1 MTPRDREIRLR
12 DALGGVLLNWIA
24 DTGGKIGNPALFKE
38 AQDAIAESEAA
49 SAPPGITDDHLRQIM
64 PNLATAKRNLYL
76 PFLRAAML
84 DHEITTPIRAAAFLA
99 QISHESAELKFM
111 QELWGPT
118 AQQKKYEPG
127 TDLAKTLGNTQSGDG
142 FRYRGRGPI
151 QITGRDGYRRAGQAL
166 GIDLENNPDQAAT
179 PEVAFQIAGWYWT
192 SRNLNA
198 LADQGTISAFRQITK
213 KINGGYNG
221 WDDRLKYYENAR
233 AALGLERDVPA

>member
-1 MTPRDREIRLR
+1 MTPKEKAVIDAADKYERSPSDVSLG
-12 DALGGVLLNWIA
+12 ALGTAVREWRA
-24 DTGGKIGNPALFKE
+24 C
-38 AQDAIAESEAA
+38 AEF
-49 SAPPGITDDHLRQIM
+49 LQIM
-64 PNLATAKRNLYL
+64 PNLPAAKLDVYYPHL
-76 PFLRAAML
+76 IKAMA
-84 DHEITTPIRAAAFLA
+84 DHAIDTPLRAAAFLA
-99 QISHESAELKFM
+99 QLAHESGEFRWM
-111 QELWGPT
+111 EEIWGPT
-118 AQQKKYEPG
+118 DAQKRYEG
-127 TDLAKTLGNTQSGDG
+127 RADLGNTEPGDG
-142 FRYRGRGPI
+142 KRYKGRGPI